1 MSTLSGRQAKELS
14 EGLRDAF
21 LADALDEFLYFVLD
35 KRREDITLASDYRS
49 RVFRLI
55 RTADSEG
62 WVLRLIGAARE
73 ARPGHAP
80 LQAVAAELG
89 LGTAPPSLER
99 IILPSVPFVDASTWR
114 AQLGELEAQV
124 CRVEIPAGLQATVG
138 TGFLVAPD
146 LCLTNFHV
154 VKPLID
160 QLADPSQ
167 VRLRF
172 DYKRAMDGTV
182 VSEGT
187 LFTLAQEWFVAA
199 RPPSTVDNLADPG
212 NQLPSL
218 DELDFALL
226 RVHEDPGEQAI
237 GRADG
242 LSDAPKRGWVHR
254 IGTAGLEKDHP
265 LFVLEHPE
273 GAPLKLAFGPSVGLN
288 ANASRLRHQVNTEAG
303 SSGSPCMN
311 AKLELVALHHAG
323 DPNYDPAHKPA
334 YNSAIPIAAIRG
346 YLNDAGVQA
355 TLFPPV
361 R

>member
-1 MSTLSGRQAKELS
+1 VSTLSGRQAKELS
-14 EGLRDAF
+14 DALRDAF
-21 LADALDEFLYFVLD
+21 LPDALDEFLYFVLD
-35 KRREDITLASDYRS
+35 KRREDITLAPDYRS

-62 WVLRLIGAARE
+62 WILRLVGAARE
-73 ARPGHAP
+73 ARPRDAA

-89 LGTAPPSLER
+89 LGTVPPSLER
-99 IILPSVPFVDASTWR
+99 IIRASVPFVDVSTWR

-160 QLADPSQ
+160 QLADPGQ
-167 VRLRF
+167 ARLRF
-172 DYKRAMDGTV
+172 DYRRAADGTV

-187 LFTLAQEWFVAA
+187 QFALAGEWLVAT
-199 RPPSTVDNLADPG
+199 RPPSAVDVLADPG
-212 NQLPSL
+212 NQLPAA

-226 RVHEDPGEQAI
+226 RVRGYPGEQAA
-237 GRADG
+237 GHADG
-242 LSDAPKRGWVHR
+242 LADAPKRGWVHR
-254 IGTAGLEKDHP
+254 IGTDGFEPDQP
-265 LFVLEHPE
+265 LFLLEHPE

-288 ANASRLRHQVNTEAG
+288 ANATRLRHQINTEAG
-303 SSGSPCMN
+303 SSGAPCLN

-323 DPNYDPAHKPA
+323 DPNFDPAHKPTC
-334 YNSAIPIAAIRG
+334 NSAIPLAAIRS
-346 YLNDAGVQA
+346 YLADAGIQA